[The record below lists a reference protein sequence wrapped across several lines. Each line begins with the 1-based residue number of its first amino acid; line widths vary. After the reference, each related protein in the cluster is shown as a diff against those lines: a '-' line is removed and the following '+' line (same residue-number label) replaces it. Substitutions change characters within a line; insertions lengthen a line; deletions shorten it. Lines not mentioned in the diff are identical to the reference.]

1 MSLFSITDFILAICS
16 CWAFFFSINIYKT
29 QACWTWTS
37 LAQAVRNL
45 PAVQE
50 TLLWFLGWEDP
61 LEEAM
66 QPTLVYFFFL
76 LYNIVL
82 VLPYINIFI
91 WIIPWTEE
99 PGRLQSMR
107 VTKSWTHLREEHS
120 THPYNMEV
128 NLGVSKGAD
137 FTIIFILKQEVFV
150 RSPTLSRWLR
160 G

>member
-1 MSLFSITDFILAICS
+1 MI
-16 CWAFFFSINIYKT
+16 
-29 QACWTWTS
+29 
-37 LAQAVRNL
+37 
-45 PAVQE
+45 PG
-50 TLLWFLGWEDP
+50 LGRSSGGGN
-61 LEEAM
+61 A
-66 QPTLVYFFFL
+66 THSGVFFFL

-137 FTIIFILKQEVFV
+137 FTIIFILKQDVFV
-150 RSPTLSRWLR
+150 RSPTLSRWLI